1 MIDSEPVD
9 DLGRLQ
15 RQASALEA
23 NAEALTRAYN
33 RATWIR
39 FLLVFIP
46 VPFVVLLFRF
56 YLDAWGYYVAGAL
69 FIVAAAVLFS
79 LDSAASAK
87 CDAATQAA
95 ASARKAVEEAQT
107 TRHEEARR

>member
-15 RQASALEA
+15 RQAFALEA

-46 VPFVVLLFRF
+46 VPFV
-56 YLDAWGYYVAGAL
+56 GAL
-69 FIVAAAVLFS
+69 FIVCGTVLFS

-87 CDAATQAA
+87 CDAATEAA
-95 ASARKAVEEAQT
+95 ASARQAFEEAQT

>member
-15 RQASALEA
+15 RRASALED

-33 RATWIR
+33 RVTWIR

-46 VPFVVLLFRF
+46 VPFVVLLFRL
-56 YLDAWGYYVAGAL
+56 YLDAWGYYAAGAL

-95 ASARKAVEEAQT
+95 ASARKAFEEAQT
-107 TRHEEARR
+107 TRHEDARR